1 MNFWIIFA
9 VCGLFA
15 IPCVVMFATCG
26 ATRKIQI
33 NGAIVCVIFWFV
45 VSGAMWAQN
54 TVNEENWNGG
64 YCECGAHWELEAV
77 TRTRNGSETKY
88 YACPECFAEIEINH

>member
-33 NGAIVCVIFWFV
+33 NGAIVCVIFWFI
-45 VSGAMWAQN
+45 VSGAMWAQD
-54 TVNEENWNGG
+54 TANEENWNGG
-64 YCECGAHWELEAV
+64 YCV